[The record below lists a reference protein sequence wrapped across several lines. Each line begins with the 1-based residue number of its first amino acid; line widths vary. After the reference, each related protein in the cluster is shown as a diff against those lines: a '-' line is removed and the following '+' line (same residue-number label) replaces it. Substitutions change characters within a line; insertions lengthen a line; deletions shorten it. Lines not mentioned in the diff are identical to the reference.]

1 MDTTLKIKKLY
12 LFQNRKNDMA
22 KQIKHVLVI
31 WLPKHKF
38 YLFSLIYWTL
48 CFPKSVNNVSIS
60 INFKLIERYFPLKK
74 YVLPEKKYWPQN
86 WYYVVFLFIFL
97 FLYICLYWHLFIYL
111 SAFFFC
117 FIIDLLFNSLINSLI
132 LFFLYLPWC
141 ISFFLSFFCF
151 LPLYLFN
158 SLMD

>member
-12 LFQNRKNDMA
+12 VFQNRKNDMA

-31 WLPKHKF
+31 WLPKHKL

-97 FLYICLYWHLFIYL
+97 FLYICLYWRLFIYL
-111 SAFFFC
+111 SAFFFA
-117 FIIDLLFNSLINSLI
+117 LSLISCLI
-132 LFFLYLPWC
+132 QWLIHWFCSFSTC
-141 ISFFLSFFCF
+141 HGVFHSFFHFFVFYLSI
-151 LPLYLFN
+151 Y
-158 SLMD
+158 SIR

>member
-12 LFQNRKNDMA
+12 VFQNRKNDMA

-111 SAFFFC
+111 SAFFF
-117 FIIDLLFNSLINSLI
+117 FALSLISCLI
-132 LFFLYLPWC
+132 HWLIHWFCSFSTC
-141 ISFFLSFFCF
+141 HGVFHSFFHFFVFYLSI
-151 LPLYLFN
+151 Y
-158 SLMD
+158 SIR